1 MISTLA
7 LASALL
13 VSGSTEITVY
23 NQGLGFVKDVRT
35 LHLSR
40 GQQNVVVDDVAQLID
55 ATSVGFKCLSNP
67 GSVSVLEQNYQY
79 DLVSPEAILQ
89 KSLGK
94 RIRFTRSIAN
104 QKESVE
110 GILMS
115 SPTSV
120 VNTGNGHEYSYNGLV
135 IKTDDGR
142 IILSPAGEIEVLAM
156 PEGLISKPS
165 LLWQLTSTSDQDAKM
180 ELSYLTKGM
189 RWTANYVMTLGGTN
203 SADIQGWVTLNNTS
217 GVGFTDAK
225 LRLLAGDVNVAK
237 DEALL
242 EPVRSSWEEK
252 PQFKARQAMKEES
265 FFEYHL
271 YTLDRPASV
280 RNKETKQ
287 LSLLEGSNVPY
298 KKIVTFEADGGQG
311 EGDLESAVKV
321 KFVNNKKSNLGM
333 PMPAGK
339 ARLYQRDASGSLQ
352 FLGEDEIKH
361 TPSDE
366 KMSLTV
372 GKSFDI
378 KANHKRTSYSVT
390 GKRSARSGYE
400 VEFRNRK
407 KEAATVYFFQH
418 IGGDWKMVSNS
429 DPFVKEDSGTAV
441 FEVKLKAGEVR
452 TIKFGFDSKR

>member
-1 MISTLA
+1 
-7 LASALL
+7 
-13 VSGSTEITVY
+13 
-23 NQGLGFVKDVRT
+23 
-35 LHLSR
+35 
-40 GQQNVVVDDVAQLID
+40 
-55 ATSVGFKCLSNP
+55 
-67 GSVSVLEQNYQY
+67 
-79 DLVSPEAILQ
+79 
-89 KSLGK
+89 
-94 RIRFTRSIAN
+94 
-104 QKESVE
+104 
-110 GILMS
+110 
-115 SPTSV
+115 
-120 VNTGNGHEYSYNGLV
+120 
-135 IKTDDGR
+135 
-142 IILSPAGEIEVLAM
+142 
-156 PEGLISKPS
+156 
-165 LLWQLTSTSDQDAKM
+165 
-180 ELSYLTKGM
+180 
-189 RWTANYVMTLGGTN
+189 
-203 SADIQGWVTLNNTS
+203 
-217 GVGFTDAK
+217 
-225 LRLLAGDVNVAK
+225 
-237 DEALL
+237 
-242 EPVRSSWEEK
+242 
-252 PQFKARQAMKEES
+252 MKEES

>member
-94 RIRFTRSIAN
+94 RIRFTRSMAN

-120 VNTGNGHEYSYNGLV
+120 ITTGNGHEYSYNGLV

-225 LRLLAGDVNVAK
+225 LKLLAGDVNVAK

-339 ARLYQRDASGSLQ
+339 VRLYQRDASGSLQ